1 MSAPA
6 APVAIG
12 TRGTI
17 GSLVKK
23 EIEYFTKFDLD
34 KRGTSHKPHQPHLVD
49 MVSTTFRTSFWV
61 LLMTG
66 KKRKRRSTNGF
77 LPRMCS
83 VSRVAESNIP
93 MNRIPGYNYRILKND
108 VDNLQ
113 L

>member
-34 KRGTSHKPHQPHLVD
+34 KRGTSHKPQVD
-49 MVSTTFRTSFWV
+49 MISTTFRSSFWV

-66 KKRKRRSTNGF
+66 KKRKPRSTNRF

-83 VSRVAESNIP
+83 VSQVAESNP
-93 MNRIPGYNYRILKND
+93 TNRIPGYNYKILKND
-108 VDNLQ
+108 IDG
-113 L
+113 

>member
-34 KRGTSHKPHQPHLVD
+34 NEGLHISLISHTRGHG
-49 MVSTTFRTSFWV
+49 STTFRTSFWV
-61 LLMTG
+61 LLMIG
-66 KKRKRRSTNGF
+66 RRGSEEAQMGSSQECVLF
-77 LPRMCS
+77 HKWQK
-83 VSRVAESNIP
+83 AIF
-93 MNRIPGYNYRILKND
+93 
-108 VDNLQ
+108 Q
-113 L
+113 